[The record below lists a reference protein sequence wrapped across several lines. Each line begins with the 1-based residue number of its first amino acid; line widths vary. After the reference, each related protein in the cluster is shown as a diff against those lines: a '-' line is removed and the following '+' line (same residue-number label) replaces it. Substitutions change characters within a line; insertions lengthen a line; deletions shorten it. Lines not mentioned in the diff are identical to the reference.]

1 MADGEQMATAALQ
14 MGGNAASA
22 TAMAI
27 VQLLTEMLNLTF
39 KMLAGLARGL
49 TQLFFG
55 EKGLRQ
61 LNQQLDKIDPNKHG
75 LKTRRQFNKI
85 IHEKGTQ
92 AVEMDLKKYAGRDLE
107 SPELNRLLTTLH
119 RDMPGVV
126 SAGKNS
132 QGHQVIYIEKGC
144 EADFRRSFD
153 HYTQQKASWGQNIGR
168 ALWRAGHSAPALL
181 ATNLAKEI
189 TNPKEKQLKNEIDS
203 SLMAENQPQPES
215 PTQSQQ
221 QKQSNPQPAP
231 TSPQQEKDKKQDS
244 LKETSLAGDEKNT
257 LTISE
262 GIPGNPETE
271 NKLSEELKGRHV
283 QAFSTTPE
291 QSVGNSQPDQPS
303 QTGDSQKSP
312 YEQAKEQQLKRA
324 QQRLQQLPSQSVE
337 QTNLPESVTAPDGT
351 GKPTVGKNGK
361 LSVDDVKQRLSD
373 AQHKPSKPT
382 TSQSKPVKTVS
393 TPKMGK

>member
-27 VQLLTEMLNLTF
+27 AQLLTEMLNLTF

-92 AVEMDLKKYAGRDLE
+92 AVEMDLKKYAGRDLK

-153 HYTQQKASWGQNIGR
+153 HYTQQKAWWGQNIGR

-189 TNPKEKQLKNEIDS
+189 TNPKKKQLKNEIDS

-221 QKQSNPQPAP
+221 QK
-231 TSPQQEKDKKQDS
+231 DKKQDS
-244 LKETSLAGDEKNT
+244 LKGTSLAGDKKNT
-257 LTISE
+257 VTISD
-262 GIPGNPETE
+262 GIPRNPETE

-283 QAFSTTPE
+283 QADSTTPE

-337 QTNLPESVTAPDGT
+337 QTNLPDGATAPDGT